1 MPLHG
6 YILWEDG
13 VGSRYILG
21 ECGWV
26 DIFYWCVGLVG
37 GIFWVGRSG
46 WGLVRVSGGDH
57 SF

>member
-13 VGSRYILG
+13 VGLRYILG

-26 DIFYWCVGLVG
+26 NIFYWCVGLVG

-46 WGLVRVSGGDH
+46 WGLVGVSGGDH
-57 SF
+57 LF